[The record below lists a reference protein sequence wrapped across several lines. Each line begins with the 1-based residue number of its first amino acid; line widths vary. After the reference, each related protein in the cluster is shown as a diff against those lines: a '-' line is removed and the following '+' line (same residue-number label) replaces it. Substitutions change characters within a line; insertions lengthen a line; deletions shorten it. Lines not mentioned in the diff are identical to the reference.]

1 MEEATASFGVR
12 KEARGAEE
20 NTEKLAH
27 PNLYSC
33 GKDEKTAS
41 MMRPLIRGIRR
52 GI

>member
-1 MEEATASFGVR
+1 MYAR
-12 KEARGAEE
+12 KHAAPKKIPKNWPIQAQE
-20 NTEKLAH
+20 
-27 PNLYSC
+27 NLYSC